1 MNSDAAGGSLINI
14 KVGWGGLIHLGVVL
28 LPIANVAQGRKC
40 GMWTHGV
47 PLTSQLQLLEL
58 CRPLINWRLGKLVAE

>member
-1 MNSDAAGGSLINI
+1 MNSDTAGGSLINI

-40 GMWTHGV
+40 GMWTHGGAFDV
-47 PLTSQLQLLEL
+47 T
-58 CRPLINWRLGKLVAE
+58 VAAA